1 MPVAKMDFATC
12 TIESAFAGQVGLVL
26 HAMSTADQLV
36 NSLKTRTFIL
46 IAVGSGSS
54 RRLHATASNNVK
66 TLGCC
71 HADTIASIGSVV
83 SHDGVSVPLTQ
94 PSEV

>member
-1 MPVAKMDFATC
+1 MDFATC

-46 IAVGSGSS
+46 IVVGSGSS

-66 TLGCC
+66 TLGCR
-71 HADTIASIGSVV
+71 HADLSLADANARGDLMLQSGNF
-83 SHDGVSVPLTQ
+83 
-94 PSEV
+94 